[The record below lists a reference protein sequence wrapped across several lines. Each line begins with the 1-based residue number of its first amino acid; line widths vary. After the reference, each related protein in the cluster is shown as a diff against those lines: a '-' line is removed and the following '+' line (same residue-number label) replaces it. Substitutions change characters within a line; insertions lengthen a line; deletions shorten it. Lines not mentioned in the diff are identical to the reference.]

1 MIAAIFSIDQTG
13 GVGNRGT
20 LPWEHHPEDMEWF
33 RELTV
38 GHVVVMGRKTW
49 DDPKMPHPLPDR
61 INVIATSR
69 AVARHPMVHTIAGD
83 LVPAVIQLQKQWP
96 NKNIFIIGG
105 VDLLMQTRSI
115 TDKVFVTHR
124 KGSYYADTRMD
135 MGDYFRGFRAWSA
148 RPSTDKMLNFTEYKN
163 IDPFRP
169 YII

>member
-1 MIAAIFSIDQTG
+1 MIASIFSIDQTG
-13 GVGNRGT
+13 GVGNKGT
-20 LPWEHHPEDMEWF
+20 LPWKHHPEDMEHF

-49 DDPKMPHPLPDR
+49 DDPMMPKPLPDR
-61 INVIATSR
+61 INVIATTR
-69 AVARHPMVHTIAGD
+69 PIMRHPSVHTIRGD
-83 LVPAVIQLQKQWP
+83 IVPAIEQLKLQWP
-96 NKNIFIIGG
+96 KKNIYIIGG

-124 KGSYYADTRMD
+124 KGSYYADTRMNI
-135 MGDYFRGFRAWSA
+135 GDYFTMFRAWSA